1 LLAWYRSA
9 DAQWYKHDLAQGETD
24 ERMREAYERGPLRR
38 GNLTVKYLAEHGAR
52 FLFGTDTPS
61 GPTLGNLPGLNGY
74 LEMQRL
80 AAAGV
85 SLRQIF
91 EAATLSNATSFR
103 LEDKIGTVAVG
114 KRANLVLLGH
124 SPLDLVE
131 AYDEIQAVWIAGRQ
145 LDPANLEAP

>member
-1 LLAWYRSA
+1 
-9 DAQWYKHDLAQGETD
+9 
-24 ERMREAYERGPLRR
+24 
-38 GNLTVKYLAEHGAR
+38 
-52 FLFGTDTPS
+52 
-61 GPTLGNLPGLNGY
+61 LPGLNGY

-91 EAATLSNATSFR
+91 EAATLINATSFH

-124 SPLDLVE
+124 SPLDSVE

-145 LDPANLEAP
+145 FDPANLEAP